1 MARRKS
7 VEIDLDTAHR
17 LKAQGIPTAEIAR
30 QLKLPVSTLKD
41 HLKRTLPAKTT
52 DVYNGS
58 TTKVHQGGA
67 ANVHIDIPLS
77 GLADFQEV
85 LAWWR
90 KRKHLLTKA
99 NESPAPTER
108 WTLHIEKPFIE
119 KIKVEAEVEH
129 VTVTEVINRIIRHY
143 YEGS

>member
-7 VEIDLDTAHR
+7 VDIDLDTAYR

-30 QLKLPVSTLKD
+30 QLKVPVSTLKD
-41 HLKRTLPAKTT
+41 RIKRTLPAKPTK
-52 DVYNGS
+52 VYNGGS
-58 TTKVHQGGA
+58 TEVYKGGA

-77 GLADFQEV
+77 DLADFQEV
-85 LAWWR
+85 LVWWR
-90 KRKHLLTKA
+90 KRKHLLSAA

-119 KIKVEAEVEH
+119 KIKAEAEAEH
-129 VTVTEVINRIIRHY
+129 VTVTEIINRIIWHY
-143 YEGS
+143 YSGS